1 MWTKISLP
9 STGSNF
15 INDAQLPF
23 LGIPVGSYVNIG
35 VFNISK
41 SWSCFT
47 EYSRTGKLLVKNNG
61 NLFANLYDFQ
71 ILQHVCQN
79 KQNL

>member
-1 MWTKISLP
+1 MS
-9 STGSNF
+9 
-15 INDAQLPF
+15 
-23 LGIPVGSYVNIG
+23 IG